1 MKRYLFFFNLLI
13 SSVVCISQDTV
24 HYGDSVYFFNPRC
37 GEEWTSCDIGR
48 SNYAVTY
55 YRKYFS
61 ADTFMVYGIAMTA
74 ILSGQYDTIAIGFA
88 RRNVDGT
95 FEHIKIDT
103 LRDLTPRKTS
113 FHYES
118 SYNASVVPCYE
129 FYYDKTLFPLI
140 DTLYVFVHQSRLGGT
155 GDFMPIFLFG
165 PNNDSSE
172 YPGCPNETY
181 AVNERSHEF
190 WGRES
195 IYGFLF
201 PILTPDRP
209 YAIPVTGLRRTGQG
223 PDNAT
228 FVWDDMQVREWYNT
242 TDSSAYELRLQQGDS
257 TLRTMATGDTALR
270 LDALTPGVLYSAS
283 VRQTLHHTCL
293 HHADSTLYGP
303 WSTPIYFRLTGTV
316 DIDDPAADG
325 HAPLRL
331 YPNPAAAEATL
342 EADAA
347 LLPATLVIT
356 DTQGRPC
363 HTQPLT
369 TPTCRI
375 PLATLPAGHY
385 TVTLHTPSR
394 HPSIPLIIQH

>member
-1 MKRYLFFFNLLI
+1 M
-13 SSVVCISQDTV
+13 
-24 HYGDSVYFFNPRC
+24 
-37 GEEWTSCDIGR
+37 
-48 SNYAVTY
+48 
-55 YRKYFS
+55 
-61 ADTFMVYGIAMTA
+61 
-74 ILSGQYDTIAIGFA
+74 
-88 RRNVDGT
+88 
-95 FEHIKIDT
+95 
-103 LRDLTPRKTS
+103 TPRKTT
-113 FHYES
+113 FHYETHV
-118 SYNASVVPCYE
+118 NAVDAPCYE
-129 FYYDKTLFPLI
+129 FYFDKDLFTLS
-140 DTLYVFVHQSRLGGT
+140 DTMYVLVHQGIQGGV
-155 GDFMPIFLFG
+155 GDFMPIRMEIGGFFLDY
-165 PNNDSSE
+165 PNCVHSYYRNFDGGYDLE
-172 YPGCPNETY
+172 GT
-181 AVNERSHEF
+181 V
-190 WGRES
+190 
-195 IYGFLF
+195 GFLY

-283 VRQTLHHTCL
+283 VRQTLHHTCR

-303 WSTPIYFRLTGTV
+303 WSSPIYFRLTGTV
-316 DIDDPAADG
+316 DIDDPAADS

-385 TVTLHTPSR
+385 TLTLHTPSR

>member
-1 MKRYLFFFNLLI
+1 M
-13 SSVVCISQDTV
+13 DD
-24 HYGDSVYFFNPRC
+24 HGDGYVEVY
-37 GEEWTSCDIGR
+37 EEATR
-48 SNYAVTY
+48 
-55 YRKYFS
+55 
-61 ADTFMVYGIAMTA
+61 
-74 ILSGQYDTIAIGFA
+74 
-88 RRNVDGT
+88 
-95 FEHIKIDT
+95 
-103 LRDLTPRKTS
+103 
-113 FHYES
+113 
-118 SYNASVVPCYE
+118 
-129 FYYDKTLFPLI
+129 
-140 DTLYVFVHQSRLGGT
+140 
-155 GDFMPIFLFG
+155 
-165 PNNDSSE
+165 
-172 YPGCPNETY
+172 
-181 AVNERSHEF
+181 
-190 WGRES
+190 
-195 IYGFLF
+195 GFLF

-283 VRQTLHHTCL
+283 VRQTLHHTCR

-303 WSTPIYFRLTGTV
+303 WSSPIYFRLTGTV
-316 DIDDPAADG
+316 DIDDPAADS

-356 DTQGRPC
+356 DAQGRPC

-385 TVTLHTPSR
+385 TLTLHTPSRHPSR